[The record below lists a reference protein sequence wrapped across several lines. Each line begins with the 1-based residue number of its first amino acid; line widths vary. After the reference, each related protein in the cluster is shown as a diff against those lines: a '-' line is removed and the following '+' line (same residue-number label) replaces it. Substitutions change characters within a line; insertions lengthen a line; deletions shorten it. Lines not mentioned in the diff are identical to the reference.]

1 MILSLLLLQTIE
13 GNAAGSSYHAAPY
26 CRCSAPKCHAS
37 MVPYVNNTQTGA
49 PDRRGDPH
57 ALAKRNERSTEQTTR
72 VPCFEKICPENGL
85 LNVSTPPHVKLGHE
99 NLLSDYQLWLFITN
113 DKHPTERSRQHEKL
127 ARQENTDPE
136 NSTTTMNLVNTPGC
150 EFRPN
155 QTST

>member
-1 MILSLLLLQTIE
+1 MQRAALTMLPH
-13 GNAAGSSYHAAPY
+13 AAGAVAATITS
-26 CRCSAPKCHAS
+26 SAPKCHAS
-37 MVPYVNNTQTGA
+37 MVPFDNIQRGA

-57 ALAKRNERSTEQTTR
+57 ALAKRNERSTEQTAG

-99 NLLSDYQLWLFITN
+99 NLSSDYQLWLFITN
-113 DKHPTERSRQHEKL
+113 DKHPTERSRQHENL